1 LNHQVGDDAAAHVPR
16 ATRKESDVSKP
27 QPFEHVGTDM
37 RRDEILTNA
46 ADEHWATLLHALAV
60 VVGSAEI
67 TAWSKQSVETVARQ
81 FPELS
86 HLVPG
91 Y

>member
-1 LNHQVGDDAAAHVPR
+1 M
-16 ATRKESDVSKP
+16 SKP

-37 RRDEILTNA
+37 RRDEILTQDGYE
-46 ADEHWATLLHALAV
+46 ADEHWATLVRALAV
-60 VVGSAEI
+60 MVGSAEI
-67 TAWSKQSVETVARQ
+67 TAWSKQSIEIVARQ
-81 FPELS
+81 FPELG